1 MRVPLSWLRELIPV
15 DLAPEKLGD
24 LLSGKGMHVEAIE
37 RPWEGLER
45 VIVGR
50 VVEVRDHPDSDKLC
64 VARVQ
69 TGSGEQEVV
78 VGVRNMGPGDLV
90 PLAGP
95 GARVPAL
102 PEPLSARR
110 IRGVVSNGMLC
121 SAKELGISQDHGGI
135 LVLTEDGLDPGVDV
149 KTALGLDEVVLDL
162 EIESNR
168 PDLLSIGGIAREV
181 AAATGSPLTWPD
193 THVVEGGVAAA
204 DAASVR
210 VEAPDGCPRYLAR
223 VIRSVHVA
231 TSPVRAQA
239 RLTAA
244 GVRPLSNVV
253 DATNL
258 AMLELGQPL
267 HAFDLHRLAGPE
279 IVVRRAR
286 AGERVTTLD
295 EIERTFEEGDL
306 LICDRDRP
314 IGIAGIMGGA
324 STEVSEGT
332 SDVLIESAYFEPR
345 GIHRTSRRL
354 LLSTEAAMRFSRGT
368 DPEGVGTAAARAAQ
382 LMSAWAG
389 GEVLLGAIDVG
400 ASPPRRRLRVRPARA
415 TAIAGHDISAADV
428 AGALGSLGIETAAS
442 TDAVD
447 AEIPGFRPDLEAE
460 IDLIEE
466 VIRVHGYER
475 VGSTVPRGSEPGAYD
490 DGFVVRARVR
500 ERLVRAGVREA
511 LSLSFASQTDV
522 DLFGHPDP
530 VRVANPPASE
540 TPFLRT
546 SLLPNLV
553 RGIARSMKRGASGAA
568 LFEVGRVFRLGDPVR
583 ERETVAVA
591 LGGRAGDG
599 IWYDDRVFD
608 VLDAK
613 GALESLLD
621 GLGVEGW
628 MLGDVPGPPFHPAR
642 SRTVIVGDTRAG
654 VVGELHPAAVR
665 EFDLDERIGVF
676 ELDLSALFAAG
687 GRTFT
692 FRDVPRYPPVRRDLA
707 FIVPEDVAVGE
718 VQDAIEASA
727 DHLMDRC
734 VLFDVFR
741 GEILPEGTKSLAF
754 ALDLRAPDRTLE
766 AAEADAV
773 VDAIVQRLEEQ
784 FGAIHRSG

>member
-1 MRVPLSWLRELIPV
+1 VRVPLSWLRDLVPV
-15 DLAPEKLGD
+15 ALDAEELGD
-24 LLSGKGMHVEAIE
+24 LLAGKGMHVESIE
-37 RPWEGLER
+37 HPWAGLEG

-90 PLAGP
+90 PLAAP

-102 PEPLSARR
+102 PEPLGARR
-110 IRGVVSNGMLC
+110 IRGIVSNGMLC
-121 SAKELGISQDHGGI
+121 SPKELAISQDHGGI
-135 LVLTEDGLDPGVDV
+135 LVLSEDGLEPGADL

-168 PDLLSIGGIAREV
+168 PDLLSIAGIAREV
-181 AAATGSPLTWPD
+181 ASATGLPLTWPD
-193 THVVEGGVAAA
+193 THVDEGEASAT
-204 DAASVR
+204 DAASIR

-223 VIRSVHVA
+223 VIRSVRVA
-231 TSPVRAQA
+231 PSPIRTQA

-258 AMLELGQPL
+258 VMLELGQPL
-267 HAFDLHRLAGPE
+267 HAFDLQRLAGAE

-286 AGERVTTLD
+286 RGERMTTLD
-295 EIERTFEEGDL
+295 EIERALVEEDL

-314 IGIAGIMGGA
+314 IGIAGVMGGA
-324 STEVSEGT
+324 SSEVSGDTAE
-332 SDVLIESAYFEPR
+332 VFLESAYFEPR
-345 GIHRTSRRL
+345 AILRTSRRL
-354 LLSTEAAMRFSRGT
+354 MLPTEAAMRFSRGT
-368 DPEGVGTAAARAAQ
+368 DPEGVGPAAARAAQ
-382 LMSAWAG
+382 LMRDWSG
-389 GEVLLGAIDVG
+389 GEVLLGVIDVG
-400 ASPPRRRLRVRPARA
+400 GAPPRRRLSMRPARA
-415 TAIAGHDISAADV
+415 TAIAGHAISAADAV
-428 AGALGSLGIETAAS
+428 EALRSLGIETATS
-442 TDAVD
+442 SDVVE
-447 AEIPGFRPDLEAE
+447 AEIPGFRPDLEGE

-475 VGSTVPRGSEPGAYD
+475 VGSTVPRGAGPGVYD
-490 DGFVVRARVR
+490 HGFVVRARVR
-500 ERLVRAGVREA
+500 ERLVRAGLREA
-511 LSLSFASQTDV
+511 LSLSFASQADL
-522 DLFGHPDP
+522 DLFGHTDP

-540 TPFLRT
+540 MPFLRT

-553 RGIARSMKRGASGAA
+553 RGIVRSVRRGAPGAA
-568 LFEVGRVFRLGDPVR
+568 LFEVGRVFRLGEPVD

-591 LGGRAGDG
+591 MGGRAGAGLWD
-599 IWYDDRVFD
+599 DDRVFE

-628 MLGDVPGPPFHPAR
+628 ILGDLPGWPFHPAR
-642 SRTVIVGDTRAG
+642 SRAVVVDGTTAG
-654 VVGELHPAAVR
+654 VLGELHPAAVR
-665 EFDLDERIGVF
+665 QFDLEERVGVF
-676 ELDLSALFAAG
+676 EADLSVLAAAG
-687 GRTFT
+687 GAAFT
-692 FRDVPRYPPVRRDLA
+692 LRDVPRYPPVRRDLA
-707 FIVPEDVAVGE
+707 FIVPDGVAAGE
-718 VQDAIEASA
+718 VLHAIEASA
-727 DHLMDRC
+727 GPLLDRC

-741 GEILPEGTKSLAF
+741 GGTLPEGRKSLAF

-766 AAEADAV
+766 AGEADIV
-773 VDAIVQRLEEQ
+773 VDAIVQELGER
-784 FGAIHRSG
+784 FGAILRSG